1 MGFRCRS
8 DSFLVSAHWGSARL
22 RPSVPRPRAPATPPF
37 RCSPSLAEIGC
48 LTCPFAARTPPPLP
62 ELHTL
67 GRSRPQPGL
76 RSLLSP
82 PLKPLFT
89 PSLPAVGVPA
99 QRCRPEPRLT
109 ASRLRAPP
117 CTPREPLTPPHGNQ
131 SARLPS
137 KPAPRC
143 SAPSHVMVL
152 WLVNRAVILIPCSSS
167 LHFKSFIGLVVST
180 SKVCLELGQPLH
192 LLPDWAGPSQ
202 GFPASS
208 APYPAGSPKSL
219 QPSDS
224 SCCISEDAL
233 HDLSTQECWRAPLS
247 RPRLCS
253 PVSAATRAHRMFHGI
268 PVTPGMGAPGN
279 KPELYEEVKL
289 YKNAREREKYDN
301 MAELFAV
308 VKTMQALEKAY
319 IKDCVTPNEYTAAC
333 SRLLV
338 QYKAA
343 FRQVQGSEISSIDEF
358 CRKFRLDCPLAMERI
373 KEDRPI
379 TIKDDKGNLN
389 RCIADVVSLFIT
401 VMDKLRL
408 EIRAMDEI
416 QPDLRE
422 LMETMHRMSHLP
434 PDFEGRQ
441 TVSQWLQTLSGMSA
455 SDELDDSQVRQMLF
469 DLESA
474 YNAFNRFLHA

>member
-1 MGFRCRS
+1 R
-8 DSFLVSAHWGSARL
+8 
-22 RPSVPRPRAPATPPF
+22 
-37 RCSPSLAEIGC
+37 
-48 LTCPFAARTPPPLP
+48 
-62 ELHTL
+62 
-67 GRSRPQPGL
+67 
-76 RSLLSP
+76 
-82 PLKPLFT
+82 
-89 PSLPAVGVPA
+89 
-99 QRCRPEPRLT
+99 
-109 ASRLRAPP
+109 
-117 CTPREPLTPPHGNQ
+117 
-131 SARLPS
+131 
-137 KPAPRC
+137 
-143 SAPSHVMVL
+143 
-152 WLVNRAVILIPCSSS
+152 
-167 LHFKSFIGLVVST
+167 
-180 SKVCLELGQPLH
+180 
-192 LLPDWAGPSQ
+192 
-202 GFPASS
+202 
-208 APYPAGSPKSL
+208 
-219 QPSDS
+219 
-224 SCCISEDAL
+224 
-233 HDLSTQECWRAPLS
+233 
-247 RPRLCS
+247 
-253 PVSAATRAHRMFHGI
+253 
-268 PVTPGMGAPGN
+268 
-279 KPELYEEVKL
+279 
-289 YKNAREREKYDN
+289 YDN

-389 RCIADVVSLFIT
+389 RCIADVVS
-401 VMDKLRL
+401 
-408 EIRAMDEI
+408 I

>member
-1 MGFRCRS
+1 
-8 DSFLVSAHWGSARL
+8 
-22 RPSVPRPRAPATPPF
+22 
-37 RCSPSLAEIGC
+37 
-48 LTCPFAARTPPPLP
+48 
-62 ELHTL
+62 
-67 GRSRPQPGL
+67 
-76 RSLLSP
+76 
-82 PLKPLFT
+82 
-89 PSLPAVGVPA
+89 
-99 QRCRPEPRLT
+99 
-109 ASRLRAPP
+109 
-117 CTPREPLTPPHGNQ
+117 
-131 SARLPS
+131 
-137 KPAPRC
+137 
-143 SAPSHVMVL
+143 
-152 WLVNRAVILIPCSSS
+152 
-167 LHFKSFIGLVVST
+167 
-180 SKVCLELGQPLH
+180 
-192 LLPDWAGPSQ
+192 
-202 GFPASS
+202 
-208 APYPAGSPKSL
+208 
-219 QPSDS
+219 
-224 SCCISEDAL
+224 
-233 HDLSTQECWRAPLS
+233 
-247 RPRLCS
+247 
-253 PVSAATRAHRMFHGI
+253 MFHGI
-268 PVTPGMGAPGN
+268 PATPGMGAPGN

-289 YKNAREREKYDN
+289 YKNAREREK
-301 MAELFAV
+301 
-308 VKTMQALEKAY
+308 
-319 IKDCVTPNEYTAAC
+319 YTAAC

-408 EIRAMDEI
+408 EIRAMDEWALFLQI

>member
-1 MGFRCRS
+1 MC
-8 DSFLVSAHWGSARL
+8 LVLYLPLGNSILRNTLHILWVSSCPVTLQLVCKKNGSLEMSGNFAENVGRIDKFHCC
-22 RPSVPRPRAPATPPF
+22 RPSRA
-37 RCSPSLAEIGC
+37 
-48 LTCPFAARTPPPLP
+48 
-62 ELHTL
+62 
-67 GRSRPQPGL
+67 
-76 RSLLSP
+76 
-82 PLKPLFT
+82 
-89 PSLPAVGVPA
+89 
-99 QRCRPEPRLT
+99 
-109 ASRLRAPP
+109 
-117 CTPREPLTPPHGNQ
+117 
-131 SARLPS
+131 
-137 KPAPRC
+137 
-143 SAPSHVMVL
+143 
-152 WLVNRAVILIPCSSS
+152 W
-167 LHFKSFIGLVVST
+167 
-180 SKVCLELGQPLH
+180 
-192 LLPDWAGPSQ
+192 
-202 GFPASS
+202 
-208 APYPAGSPKSL
+208 
-219 QPSDS
+219 
-224 SCCISEDAL
+224 
-233 HDLSTQECWRAPLS
+233 
-247 RPRLCS
+247 
-253 PVSAATRAHRMFHGI
+253 RMFHGI
-268 PVTPGMGAPGN
+268 PATPGIGGPGN

-308 VKTMQALEKAY
+308 VKTVQALEKAY
-319 IKDCVTPNEYTAAC
+319 IKDCVSPSEYTAAC

>member
-1 MGFRCRS
+1 MGLGLGPG
-8 DSFLVSAHWGSARL
+8 DKLPGVALA
-22 RPSVPRPRAPATPPF
+22 A
-37 RCSPSLAEIGC
+37 SL
-48 LTCPFAARTPPPLP
+48 FA
-62 ELHTL
+62 
-67 GRSRPQPGL
+67 
-76 RSLLSP
+76 
-82 PLKPLFT
+82 
-89 PSLPAVGVPA
+89 
-99 QRCRPEPRLT
+99 
-109 ASRLRAPP
+109 
-117 CTPREPLTPPHGNQ
+117 
-131 SARLPS
+131 
-137 KPAPRC
+137 
-143 SAPSHVMVL
+143 
-152 WLVNRAVILIPCSSS
+152 
-167 LHFKSFIGLVVST
+167 
-180 SKVCLELGQPLH
+180 
-192 LLPDWAGPSQ
+192 
-202 GFPASS
+202 
-208 APYPAGSPKSL
+208 
-219 QPSDS
+219 
-224 SCCISEDAL
+224 
-233 HDLSTQECWRAPLS
+233 
-247 RPRLCS
+247 LCS
-253 PVSAATRAHRMFHGI
+253 IA
-268 PVTPGMGAPGN
+268 APGN

-343 FRQVQGSEISSIDEF
+343 FRQVQGAEISSIDEF

-441 TVSQWLQTLSGMSA
+441 TVSQWCQ
-455 SDELDDSQVRQMLF
+455 ELYPRGP
-469 DLESA
+469 DLRCHTWRLGIERPA
-474 YNAFNRFLHA
+474 EELKKGCPGLGHRGGAAGPGRLR

>member
-1 MGFRCRS
+1 
-8 DSFLVSAHWGSARL
+8 
-22 RPSVPRPRAPATPPF
+22 
-37 RCSPSLAEIGC
+37 
-48 LTCPFAARTPPPLP
+48 
-62 ELHTL
+62 
-67 GRSRPQPGL
+67 
-76 RSLLSP
+76 
-82 PLKPLFT
+82 
-89 PSLPAVGVPA
+89 
-99 QRCRPEPRLT
+99 
-109 ASRLRAPP
+109 
-117 CTPREPLTPPHGNQ
+117 
-131 SARLPS
+131 
-137 KPAPRC
+137 
-143 SAPSHVMVL
+143 
-152 WLVNRAVILIPCSSS
+152 
-167 LHFKSFIGLVVST
+167 
-180 SKVCLELGQPLH
+180 
-192 LLPDWAGPSQ
+192 
-202 GFPASS
+202 
-208 APYPAGSPKSL
+208 
-219 QPSDS
+219 
-224 SCCISEDAL
+224 
-233 HDLSTQECWRAPLS
+233 
-247 RPRLCS
+247 
-253 PVSAATRAHRMFHGI
+253 MFHGI
-268 PVTPGMGAPGN
+268 PATPGMGAPGN

-343 FRQVQGSEISSIDEF
+343 FRQVQGAEISSIDEF

-455 SDELDDSQVRQMLF
+455 SDELDDSQCLSVDDALALGRPEKPGLPGGPVLEHRHLARLSAAAALYLSDPKGTCADVQAGRWATQADHLLALLEGPKALAPGLSRLLQRIQAQAAGWPAAEKVRAWASGP
-469 DLESA
+469 EGGV
-474 YNAFNRFLHA
+474 RRI